1 MIIIFIN
8 ETAKNGLTLDL
19 LKKDRKELTVRTV
32 EMVEMVKPQQLL
44 LRKPEP
50 VRPAQKQK
58 SKNWLIRPRRIEN
71 IESRYQEALTEG
83 TARMAEMVLMVLMVR
98 MVLMVEMVQP
108 LLLLSI

>member
-19 LKKDRKELTVRTV
+19 LKKDRKELMV
-32 EMVEMVKPQQLL
+32 EMVQTVEMVKPQQLR
-44 LRKPEP
+44 LRKPEL

-58 SKNWLIRPRRIEN
+58 SKNWPIQPRRIEN
-71 IESRYQEALTEG
+71 IESRYQKVLTEEMV
-83 TARMAEMVLMVLMVR
+83 RMVEMVLMVLMVR